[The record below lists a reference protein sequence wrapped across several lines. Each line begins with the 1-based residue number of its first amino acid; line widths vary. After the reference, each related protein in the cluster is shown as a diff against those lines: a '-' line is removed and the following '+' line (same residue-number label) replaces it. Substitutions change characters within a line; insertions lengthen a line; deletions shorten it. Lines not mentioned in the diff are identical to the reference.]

1 MQNCFFRLLLILVY
15 FFGGALSAVAQSNN
29 YQFARYSAEKGL
41 SHNQVSCFL
50 KDRQG
55 FVWVGTADG
64 LNRFDGYSFKI
75 FKHDPADS
83 TTLADHHINALFE
96 DPDGYIWIN
105 TREGYNIYDPA
116 TESIDKNA
124 NKAAHR
130 LGLPDADF
138 SRVLKGKNG
147 DYWISHNR
155 LGLLKY
161 IPSKKLLS
169 KVKLTPEPVLQDNKT
184 FPVISDFNE
193 DATGNLWIVYNDGF
207 LARLDAKT
215 YKSTYQTTLLRN
227 KTWKFH

>member
-1 MQNCFFRLLLILVY
+1 MQNWFYHLLTILIWSSGCCGFV
-15 FFGGALSAVAQSNN
+15 VAQPSS

-41 SHNQVSCFL
+41 SHNQVNCFL

-83 TTLADHHINALFE
+83 TTIANHYINDLFE
-96 DPDGYIWIN
+96 DPDGFIWIN
-105 TREGYNIYDPA
+105 AKEGYNIYDPA

-124 NKAAHR
+124 DRAARR

-138 SRVLKGKNG
+138 NRIVKTRGG

-161 IPSKKLLS
+161 IPSKRLLL
-169 KVKLTPEPVLQDNKT
+169 KVKYAPQKQADGGN
-184 FPVISDFNE
+184 PVISDFNE
-193 DATGNLWIVYNDGF
+193 DREGNLWIVYDNGF
-207 LARLDAKT
+207 LARLHAKT
-215 YKSTYQTTLLRN
+215 YKATYESSLL
-227 KTWKFH
+227 

>member
-1 MQNCFFRLLLILVY
+1 MQPFVVRLLLILIY
-15 FFGGALSAVAQSNN
+15 FFGGALNAIAQSNN
-29 YQFARYSAEKGL
+29 YQFAQYTAEKGL
-41 SHNQVSCFL
+41 SHNQVNCFL

-83 TTLADHHINALFE
+83 TTLSDHHINGLFE

-105 TREGYNIYDPA
+105 TREGYNIYNPA
-116 TESIDKNA
+116 TERIDKNA
-124 NKAAHR
+124 NKAASR

-138 SRVLKGKNG
+138 NRVLKSKNG

-161 IPSKKLLS
+161 SLS
-169 KVKLTPEPVLQDNKT
+169 GKRLIKVKYRPETARPENT
-184 FPVISDFNE
+184 SFPVISDFNE
-193 DATGNLWIVYNDGF
+193 DAQGNLWWFMIMVF
-207 LARLDAKT
+207 
-215 YKSTYQTTLLRN
+215 
-227 KTWKFH
+227 W